1 MYVNRLVWLYVCK
14 QSICKQIGR
23 FGYMKNDRIGRFG
36 YMYVN
41 R

>member
-1 MYVNRLVWLYVCK
+1 MYVNRGLVIGRFWLYVCK
-14 QSICKQIGR
+14 Q
-23 FGYMKNDRIGRFG
+23 IGRFG